1 MTGPRTVTPLA
12 KPELPALAALL
23 AMEGLPNQD
32 IADAGRR
39 FWRVDDPDGLLG
51 YGGLE
56 VYGRDGLLRSVV
68 VLPERRRR
76 GNGHA
81 VVDAISREAMA
92 LGLDRLWLLTIGA
105 AGFFERIGF
114 RRAERS
120 EAPPDVRAS
129 AQFASLCPGSAVCLR
144 RDLASPVAETAA
156 RDAATAIPSEIA
168 PVR

>member
-1 MTGPRTVTPLA
+1 MTGPRTATPLT
-12 KPELPALAALL
+12 KRELPALAALL
-23 AMEGLPNQD
+23 AIEGLPNQD

-68 VLPERRRR
+68 VPPERR
-76 GNGHA
+76 GKGDGHA
-81 VVDAISREAMA
+81 VVDALSREALA
-92 LGLDRLWLLTIGA
+92 LGLERLWLLTIGA

-114 RRAERS
+114 TRAERGD
-120 EAPPDVRAS
+120 APPDIRAS
-129 AQFASLCPGSAVCLR
+129 AQFAGLCPGSAVCLR
-144 RDLASPVAETAA
+144 HDLGLPAEGTASAV
-156 RDAATAIPSEIA
+156 TAIPPETA